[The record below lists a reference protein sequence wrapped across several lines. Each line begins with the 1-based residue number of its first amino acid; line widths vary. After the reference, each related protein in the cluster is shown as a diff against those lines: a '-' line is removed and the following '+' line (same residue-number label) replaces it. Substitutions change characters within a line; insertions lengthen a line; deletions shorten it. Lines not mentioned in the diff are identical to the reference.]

1 MNEKRLEDLKKLF
14 DRILIPKRTF
24 SLTKILED
32 LKRFDN
38 DKCNGELNLTSIIN
52 EVFYLDIPKGS
63 EDYHISSNQE
73 FKSENKMDICD
84 DFVENNENNE
94 NNEISLDPKEN
105 NKDYEDKIQEIG
117 EFLINC
123 GPDIKYLLTKLK
135 YLLEPDLTEISQFP
149 TEK

>member
-1 MNEKRLEDLKKLF
+1 M
-14 DRILIPKRTF
+14 
-24 SLTKILED
+24 ED

-38 DKCNGELNLTSIIN
+38 DKYNGELNLTSIIN

-73 FKSENKMDICD
+73 FKSENRMDICD
-84 DFVENNENNE
+84 DFVENNE

-105 NKDYEDKIQEIG
+105 NENYEEKIQEIG
-117 EFLINC
+117 EFLNKC
-123 GPDIKYLLTKLK
+123 GPDVKYLLTKLK
-135 YLLEPDLTEISQFP
+135 YLLEPDLTEKSQFP

>member
-1 MNEKRLEDLKKLF
+1 MNDERLEYLKQLF
-14 DRILIPKRTF
+14 DSILIPKSRL

-32 LKRFDN
+32 LKEFDN
-38 DKCNGELNLTSIIN
+38 NKYSGELKLASIIN

-84 DFVENNENNE
+84 DFVEYNEKNE

-105 NKDYEDKIQEIG
+105 NENYEEKIQEIG
-117 EFLINC
+117 EFLNKC
-123 GPDIKYLLTKLK
+123 GPDVKYLLTKLK
-135 YLLEPDLTEISQFP
+135 NLLEPDLTEKSQFP

>member
-1 MNEKRLEDLKKLF
+1 MNEKRLEYLKKLF

-38 DKCNGELNLTSIIN
+38 DKWNGELNLKSIIN
-52 EVFYLDIPKGS
+52 EVFCLDIPKGS

-73 FKSENKMDICD
+73 FKSENRMDICD
-84 DFVENNENNE
+84 EFVENNEKNE

-105 NKDYEDKIQEIG
+105 NENYEEKIQEIG